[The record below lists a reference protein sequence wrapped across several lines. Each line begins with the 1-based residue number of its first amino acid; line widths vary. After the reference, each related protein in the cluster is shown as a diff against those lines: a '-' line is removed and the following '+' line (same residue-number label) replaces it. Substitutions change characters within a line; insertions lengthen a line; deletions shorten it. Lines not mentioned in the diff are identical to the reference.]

1 MNYEF
6 IIRISPFFI
15 SLLLGLFIIP
25 NMRLAGTEK
34 KRFLPP
40 SNVQQEGN
48 NMMIG
53 GITFFPI
60 ILIALC
66 ISVSLPYLL
75 GLTELRSKVEP
86 SAMRIMQIIVG
97 CSLLF
102 IVGLKDDLN
111 GTRGY
116 IKMAVVFA
124 TATMFPATNLW
135 IDNLH
140 GLFGIHELSPYVGM
154 PLSILLSIYI
164 TETFSLLDGIDGLSS
179 GVGSIMLFTFLVFSI
194 VYGSTLI
201 SFVSAATLGVA
212 VPFCLMSFISKRWRN
227 TLMGNSGTYILG
239 YIISYHAI
247 GLSRSNYMPEG
258 MMMICIGA
266 LFVPMFDIVRVVRS
280 RVKENR
286 TLERPD
292 RNQFNHKLIRTGMP
306 RRLIPLTIASLMGTF
321 VVMNTFGVLSHWN
334 TNIILMLDL
343 ALWMLIHAIL
353 NYFIHRNESKEF
365 HKRWDVAYGEDSW
378 YANIPHETLRRKAE
392 TYGTMGLPP
401 NMMTENAIAFIPDG
415 MNGFERNVK
424 RLVDLIIS
432 SVCLIVFSPLMLLSY
447 ILIKMDDGG
456 PAIFKQ
462 ERLGRFGR
470 PFYIYK
476 FRSMRMDAEKFG
488 PKLSHAGG
496 DDDPRLTK
504 VGKFLRA
511 HHLDELPQLWNVFVG
526 DMAFI
531 GYRPERKF
539 FIDQIMKE
547 DPRYVFLYQIRP
559 GVTSYATLYNGY
571 TDTMEKMLRRLE
583 LDLYYLGHRSWWLD
597 CKILGLTFLSIIFG
611 KKF

>member
-1 MNYEF
+1 MDFSF
-6 IIRISPFFI
+6 IIKITPFFI
-15 SLLLGLFIIP
+15 SALLGMIIIP
-25 NMRLAGTEK
+25 NMRLIGTEK
-34 KRFLPP
+34 KRFLPQKGDNAED
-40 SNVQQEGN
+40 SL
-48 NMMIG
+48 MIG

-66 ISVSLPYLL
+66 ISVSLPYLF

-102 IVGLKDDLN
+102 ITGLKDDLN

-116 IKMAVVFA
+116 TKMGAILFA
-124 TATMFPATNLW
+124 AMMFPATGLW
-135 IDNLH
+135 INNLH
-140 GLFGIHELSPYVGM
+140 GLFGIGELSPYVGI
-154 PLSILLSIYI
+154 PLTVLLALYI
-164 TETFSLLDGIDGLSS
+164 TEAYCLLDGIDGLSS
-179 GVGSIMLFTFLVFSI
+179 GVGSIMLFTFLLFSI
-194 VYGSTLI
+194 WRDSTLI
-201 SFVSAATLGVA
+201 SFVSAATLGVT
-212 VPFCLMSFISKRWRN
+212 VLFSLMSFFFKKWHN
-227 TLMGNSGTYILG
+227 TLMGTCGAYVVG
-239 YIISYHAI
+239 YIISYHTI
-247 GLSRSNYMPEG
+247 GLSHSERMPSG
-258 MMMICIGA
+258 MLMICIGA
-266 LFVPMFDIVRVVRS
+266 LFVPMIDIIRVISS
-280 RVKENR
+280 RVKESR
-286 TLERPD
+286 TLDRPD

-306 RRLIPLTIASLMGTF
+306 HRMVPFTIACLMGTF

-334 TNIILMLDL
+334 TNIILLLDIV
-343 ALWMLIHAIL
+343 LWAIIHGIL
-353 NYFIHRNESKEF
+353 NYFIHRHESKEF
-365 HKRWDVAYGEDSW
+365 HKEWDKAYGEDSW
-378 YANIPHETLRRKAE
+378 YANIPHEKLQRKVE
-392 TYGTMGLPP
+392 TYGTMGLPS
-401 NMMTENAIAFIPDG
+401 NMMTESAIEFIPDG
-415 MNGFERNVK
+415 MNGFERSLK
-424 RLVDLIIS
+424 RAIDLLTSII
-432 SVCLIVFSPLMLLSY
+432 CLIAFSPLMLLSY
-447 ILIKMDDGG
+447 ILIKLGDGG
-456 PAIFKQ
+456 PAIYKQ

-476 FRSMRMDAEKFG
+476 FRSMRQDAEKFG
-488 PKLSHAGG
+488 PALSHSGG

-511 HHLDELPQLWNVFVG
+511 HHLDELPQLWNVFTG

-539 FIDQIMKE
+539 FIDQIMQE
-547 DPRYVFLYQIRP
+547 DPRYAFLYQIRP